1 MNQKTALEI
10 LKMGYNVFLTGP
22 AGSGK
27 TYLLNQ
33 YIQYLKSKN
42 AAVAVTASTGIV
54 ATHLNGKTIHSW
66 SGLGVRDALDE
77 KSLKR
82 ISHKRQLQNR
92 ILKTKT
98 LIIDEISMLHAHQL
112 DMVDMICRTIRKNS
126 EPFGGI
132 QTIFC
137 GDFFQLPPVKRENSV
152 PVFFAYSS
160 EVWQTMDI
168 KVCYLDEQHRQKDSA
183 LSKVLNDIRQ
193 NSVDDKTRE
202 IVNSCRDKM
211 FFGSAQPAKL
221 YTHNVDVDYINEREL
236 KKISGK
242 AFAYSMKSF
251 GKRNLVEFLR
261 KSCLAP
267 EKLTLKVGAR
277 VMFVKNNFEVGY
289 VNGTMGEVIG
299 FEDETKMPIVKTT
312 QGKIITADPASWDME
327 EDDEVIA
334 SIKQIPLRLAWAITV
349 HKSQGMSLDAAEI
362 DLGKSFEYG
371 MGYVALSRVRT
382 LSGLSVIGVNEM
394 AFQVH
399 AGAYEKD
406 REFIERS
413 EQAFE
418 EIREMSDQEK
428 NSKQK
433 MFLGGKDNVQS
444 NSNSKRSKGT
454 GTYSV
459 DDVRKNFAKAYM
471 PWTDEEDNFLKKIFN
486 EGKSVREMAKI
497 FKRKEGAIRSRLKK
511 TGIIEDV

>member
-42 AAVAVTASTGIV
+42 ATVAVTASTGIA
-54 ATHLNGKTIHSW
+54 ATHLGGKTIHSW
-66 SGLGVRDALDE
+66 SGLGVRDTLDE

-82 ISHKRQLQNR
+82 ISHKRKLENR

-112 DMVDMICRTIRKNS
+112 DMVDVILRTIRKNS

-137 GDFFQLPPVKRENSV
+137 GDFFQLPPVQRKNNA
-152 PVFFAYSS
+152 PVSFAYDS
-160 EVWQTMDI
+160 EIWRSMDI
-168 KVCYLDEQHRQKDSA
+168 RVCYLDEQHRQKDSA

-193 NSVDDKTRE
+193 DSVDDTTKE
-202 IVNSCRDKM
+202 IIDSCRDKI
-211 FFGSAQPAKL
+211 FFGPAQPAKL

-242 AFAYSMKSF
+242 AFSYSMKSF

-267 EKLTLKVGAR
+267 EKLTLKKGAR

-289 VNGTMGEVIG
+289 VNGTMGTVVG
-299 FEDETKMPIVKTT
+299 FDEENKMPIVKII
-312 QGKIITADPASWDME
+312 QGKIITAGPASWDME

-394 AFQVH
+394 AFRVH
-399 AGAYEKD
+399 ANALEKD
-406 REFIERS
+406 GEFMELSKQVLDEIGKMS
-413 EQAFE
+413 E
-418 EIREMSDQEK
+418 QEK
-428 NSKQK
+428 NMKQK
-433 MFLGGKDNVQS
+433 VFSKEDDEEQDNL
-444 NSNSKRSKGT
+444 NSERPKST

-459 DDVRKNFAKAYM
+459 DDIRKNFAKAYV
-471 PWTDEEDNFLKKIFN
+471 PWTIGDDKRLEKFWSD
-486 EGKSVREMAKI
+486 GKTVREMAKI
-497 FKRKEGAIRSRLKK
+497 LERKEGAIHSRLRKIGLTK
-511 TGIIEDV
+511 DE